1 MKGIDGPLP
10 IDLDST
16 MKFSHSVLSWQ
27 SLLTIPQE
35 SWASEHDQSAYL
47 TKRSRQAEADNSNHD
62 MSNVDTFTIKQ
73 EQLTLEHLAA
83 RLLCLVIFLGT
94 LLTQS
99 VGIVYISVGSPLIV
113 TTLRHEH
120 KLNVQYLDGVALLI
134 VASVVLP
141 LLIVLHSFFLCRVS
155 LMRYVEYIR
164 FLLDRYVKLQNG
176 QNSLQTQCLYLIVC
190 IIHKG
195 LHKEIYGVTTIGQQF
210 SMLSFAGAISLLIG
224 MVIMV
229 GTIVAG
235 ASWVRI
241 V

>member
-1 MKGIDGPLP
+1 MKGIDGHLP

-16 MKFSHSVLSWQ
+16 MKLSYFMLSWQ
-27 SLLTIPQE
+27 SLLSIPQE
-35 SWASEHDQSAYL
+35 SCSSEHDQSYL
-47 TKRSRQAEADNSNHD
+47 TIPSQLAEADNSNHY
-62 MSNVDTFTIKQ
+62 MSNMDTFTIKQ
-73 EQLTLEHLAA
+73 EQLTVEHLAA

-134 VASVVLP
+134 VASLVLP

-176 QNSLQTQCLYLIVC
+176 QSSLHTQCLYLIVC
-190 IIHKG
+190 LIHKG
-195 LHKEIYGVTTIGQQF
+195 LYKDIYGVTKIGQQF
-210 SMLSFAGAISLLIG
+210 SMLSLAGAISLVVG